1 VKRTSDFVVFLCL
14 RFAMDVKSALDA
26 MDVSAEAFLFLPPDL
41 KRNAAV
47 QSFAFDKRA
56 SLALEVDLTGKDLES
71 AVLRA
76 IRKGLTLK
84 EVAKKNPLFASNLPC
99 ILAALTRDPSE
110 MRFANLRV
118 AASKLDAQ
126 QKLQL
131 RNKVQESVLKDGS
144 ALLFAE
150 QFRGDTLVVL
160 SACLQ
165 DVRHAA
171 LATDPLGTQLCR
183 IEVERPGNLTKVA
196 NILVGNL
203 TKKRKL
209 SSTETWSPKLSLLPP
224 CLVKQAQKES
234 QQQATQHTNHASP
247 RPNNNLEVDKHQTST
262 NKEAKPS
269 ANQSDVLKVQKPK
282 PSAKSSDVQEA
293 EPSTK
298 ASDVLKV
305 QKPKPSAKSSDVQE
319 AEPSTKPSDVQIA
332 QPTTNNKVKPCE
344 VKADNAK

>member
-1 VKRTSDFVVFLCL
+1 
-14 RFAMDVKSALDA
+14 MDVKSALDA
-26 MDVSAEAFLFLPPDL
+26 MDVSAEAFLLLPPDL

-71 AVLRA
+71 AMLRA

-118 AASKLDAQ
+118 AASTLDAQ
-126 QKLQL
+126 QKLKL
-131 RNKVQESVLKDGS
+131 RNKVQECVLKDGS
-144 ALLFAE
+144 TLLFAE

-196 NILVGNL
+196 NILIQ
-203 TKKRKL
+203 TCMTRKRNL
-209 SSTETWSPKLSLLPP
+209 SSTETWPPTLSLLPP
-224 CLVKQAQKES
+224 CLVKQAQQEG
-234 QQQATQHTNHASP
+234 QHQATQHTNHASP
-247 RPNNNLEVDKHQTST
+247 RPNYNQ
-262 NKEAKPS
+262 EAKPS
-269 ANQSDVLKVQKPK
+269 ANQEAKPRSNQSEEQEAK
-282 PSAKSSDVQEA
+282 PSDVQE
-293 EPSTK
+293 
-298 ASDVLKV
+298 V
-305 QKPKPSAKSSDVQE
+305 QQ
-319 AEPSTKPSDVQIA
+319 AEPSTKPSDVQKA
-332 QPTTNNKVKPCE
+332 RPTTTNKVKPCE
-344 VKADNAK
+344 VKADNVK